1 MLELVLLY
9 SLFLPS
15 YLLLVVVFL
24 EFGWRNIRGFG
35 IAVGKHFSKNL
46 NFFFCFEVIC
56 F

>member
-24 EFGWRNIRGFG
+24 EFGWRNIRRAFG
-35 IAVGKHFSKNL
+35 IAVEKYFSKNL
-46 NFFFCFEVIC
+46 NFFFFALK
-56 F
+56 